1 MTHTL
6 DLVLAWLPWWLPPL
20 LALALG
26 LMALAPLGEQVLQR
40 GVVFIDLAVAQAAA
54 AAALWWIWWQDH
66 PPAWSVQLAALA
78 GALLAVVW
86 VRQLARRHPDQ
97 REALIGL
104 VYVLGA
110 ALAVLGASQDPH
122 GREHLASLLA
132 ADVLWA
138 DWPQVAAMAT
148 LAGLGQLWRVWRRP
162 RPQAWPA
169 PTAAGQAPAASAAP
183 SAKRHTA
190 TDTAVV
196 NDVGFYL
203 GFAIVASVAVGVLGL
218 WLVFA
223 GLIVPAWLR
232 WQGWSLVRSAAALLA
247 ASAAGL
253 GLSSALD
260 WPSGACV
267 ILVLALLGLL
277 TPARRA

>member
-1 MTHTL
+1 MVTPL
-6 DLVLAWLPWWLPPL
+6 ESALSWLPWWLAPL
-20 LALALG
+20 LALGLG
-26 LMALAPLGEQVLQR
+26 LMALAPLGEQVLRR

-66 PPAWSVQLAALA
+66 PPAWSMRMAALA
-78 GALLAVVW
+78 GALVAVAW
-86 VRQLARRHPDQ
+86 VRRLARRHPEQ

-110 ALAVLGASQDPH
+110 ALSVLGASQDAH
-122 GREHLASLLA
+122 GREHLAELLA

-138 DWPQVAAMAT
+138 DWPQVATMAA
-148 LAGLGQLWRVWRRP
+148 LAAIGLLWHRLQARR
-162 RPQAWPA
+162 AEK
-169 PTAAGQAPAASAAP
+169 GGAPAHAA
-183 SAKRHTA
+183 
-190 TDTAVV
+190 DY
-196 NDVGFYL
+196 GFYL
-203 GFAIVASVAVGVLGL
+203 WFALVASVAVGVLGL

-223 GLIVPAWLR
+223 GLIVPALLR
-232 WQGWSLVRSAAALLA
+232 WQGWRWRWCALAMLA

-267 ILVLALLGLL
+267 ILVLALVGLA
-277 TPARRA
+277 TPRRS

>member
-1 MTHTL
+1 MITPL
-6 DLVLAWLPWWLPPL
+6 DTALSWLPWWLPPL
-20 LALALG
+20 LALGLG
-26 LMALAPLGEQVLQR
+26 LLALAPLGEQVLRR

-66 PPAWSVQLAALA
+66 PPGWTVQIAALG
-78 GALLAVVW
+78 GALLAVAW
-86 VRQLARRHPDQ
+86 VRHLARRHPTQ

-110 ALAVLGASQDPH
+110 ALSVLGASQDAH
-122 GREHLASLLA
+122 GREHLTELLS

-138 DWPQVAAMAT
+138 DWPQVATMAA
-148 LAGLGQLWRVWRRP
+148 LAAIGLLWHQREARRGN
-162 RPQAWPA
+162 
-169 PTAAGQAPAASAAP
+169 TSGAPAHDA
-183 SAKRHTA
+183 
-190 TDTAVV
+190 DC
-196 NDVGFYL
+196 GFYL
-203 GFAIVASVAVGVLGL
+203 WFALVASVAVGVLGL

-223 GLIVPAWLR
+223 GLIVPALLR
-232 WQGWSLVRSAAALLA
+232 RQGWRWRWCALAMLA

-267 ILVLALLGLL
+267 ILMLALLGL
-277 TPARRA
+277 TAPRRS